1 MHLGLIGYGSI
12 GRALVALLT
21 VEDVTKITVLVRS
34 TALNSS
40 TNSTSGIPIQFV
52 TSLTDLL
59 KDEPLVVV
67 ECAGHT
73 AVATYAQAILEA
85 GTDLIVASVGAF
97 ADADLHDGVIAAAKA
112 GGAKLILPTGAIGSL
127 DLLQVL
133 AIHGDVDVTYR
144 GVKPPQAWKG
154 SHADT
159 ITDLDALTEPLTFFQ
174 GSGREAAL
182 AYPKNANVV
191 AALALSGA
199 GFDTMKVALIADP
212 SATTNTHAFEV
223 TSPLCRYTIEIANTA
238 TADNPRTSMTTVA
251 SLQKLVLDYAK
262 S

>member
-112 GGAKLILPTGAIGSL
+112 GGAKLILPTGAIGGL

-133 AIHGDVDVTYR
+133 ATHGDVDVTYR

-154 SHADT
+154 SHADN
-159 ITDLDALTEPLTFFQ
+159 ITDLDTLTEPLTFFQ
-174 GSGREAAL
+174 GSGREAAR

-223 TSPLCRYTIEIANTA
+223 TSPLCCYTIEIANTA

>member
-21 VEDVTKITVLVRS
+21 VEDASKITVLVRS
-34 TALNSS
+34 TALGTPNV
-40 TNSTSGIPIQFV
+40 TTSGIPIEFV

-112 GGAKLILPTGAIGSL
+112 SGAKLILPIGAIGGL

-133 AIHGDVDVTYR
+133 ATHGDVDVTYR
-144 GVKPPQAWKG
+144 GIKPPRAWKG
-154 SHADT
+154 SHADK

-182 AYPKNANVV
+182 SYPKNANVV

-199 GFDTMKVALIADP
+199 GFDTLKVTLIADP

-223 TSPLCRYTIEIANTA
+223 TSPLCRYTIEIANMA

>member
-85 GTDLIVASVGAF
+85 GTDLIVASVDAF

-112 GGAKLILPTGAIGSL
+112 GGAKLILPTGAIGGL

-133 AIHGDVDVTYR
+133 ATHGDVDVTYR

-154 SHADT
+154 SHADK
-159 ITDLDALTEPLTFFQ
+159 ITDIDALTEPMTFFQ
-174 GSGREAAL
+174 GSAREAAR

-191 AALALSGA
+191 AVIALSGA

>member
-34 TALNSS
+34 TALNAPEFSA
-40 TNSTSGIPIQFV
+40 SGIPIQFV

-59 KDEPLVVV
+59 KNEPLVVV

-73 AVATYAQAILEA
+73 AIATYAQAILEA

-97 ADADLHDGVIAAAKA
+97 ADADLHDIVNATTKA
-112 GGAKLILPTGAIGSL
+112 GGAKLILPTGAIGGL

-133 AIHGDVDVTYR
+133 ATHGDVDVTYR

-154 SHADT
+154 SQAET

-182 AYPKNANVV
+182 SYPKNANVV